1 MLQRGRRSV
10 RRGRARRLRPDRG
23 RPLLLCQRKTCRRAS
38 GHQGAARARRR
49 SCAAA
54 AGSSGQ
60 RQGLPPGARPHQR
73 PAPAPRH
80 VPTQSRARSW
90 PRARA
95 RPLARRPQRRP
106 ARAEAATHIAP
117 SRVSVYGRARRRG
130 RRRVGLRKL
139 WVTGSGRLSK
149 IATGRRFPTAPP
161 HVMCAPARPRGLPR
175 GSACR
180 RPGGAALPAQSQAQ
194 RRAAPT
200 RGRARGGR
208 KHARPPGD
216 ANPRQAP
223 RERRRPPA

>member
-1 MLQRGRRSV
+1 VLQRGGRGV

-23 RPLLLCQRKTCRRAS
+23 RPLLLRQRKTCRRAS
-38 GHQGAARARRR
+38 RRQGAARAGRRD
-49 SCAAA
+49 CAAA
-54 AGSSGQ
+54 AVAQQRATWAAAGGAAAPAASAGSAACAGAK
-60 RQGLPPGARPHQR
+60 PCAVMATGARATAGTPTSA
-73 PAPAPRH
+73 APC
-80 VPTQSRARSW
+80 ARRGSDSYRT
-90 PRARA
+90 PRASQSMA
-95 RPLARRPQRRP
+95 
-106 ARAEAATHIAP
+106 
-117 SRVSVYGRARRRG
+117 ARRRG